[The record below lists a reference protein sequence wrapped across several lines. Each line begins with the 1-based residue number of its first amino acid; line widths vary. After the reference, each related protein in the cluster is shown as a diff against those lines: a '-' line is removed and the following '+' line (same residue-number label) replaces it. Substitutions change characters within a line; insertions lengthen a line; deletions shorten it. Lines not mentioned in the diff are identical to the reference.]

1 MSPLGTMCHDL
12 PVLSRCDNRR
22 TTKKTPGVVRMT
34 SDWQRQRKTFRHGS
48 VPEALLDAALKR
60 LQTEEAS
67 SLKLRELAR
76 DVGID
81 HRAVY
86 RHYADKLALI
96 AAIAEHAW
104 RRLGEDMT
112 AAAKDRP
119 AGEETLIA
127 CGVRFFFFAKD
138 NPNLFHLMSGSRL
151 NTSGSFPGL
160 EMRMFEALYIFQHGF
175 EQFGQERNE
184 ARARAAI
191 YASALQGVSTQIL
204 YKRLRLSTRRAPAE
218 MANICRML
226 IKGLR

>member
-1 MSPLGTMCHDL
+1 MA
-12 PVLSRCDNRR
+12 R
-22 TTKKTPGVVRMT
+22 TT

-48 VPEALLDAALKR
+48 VPQALLDAALKR
-60 LQTEEAS
+60 LQTEEAT

-81 HRAVY
+81 HRAAY
-86 RHYADKLALI
+86 RHYADKQALI

-104 RRLGEDMT
+104 RRLGEDM
-112 AAAKDRP
+112 AAAAEDRT
-119 AGEETLIA
+119 AGEEKLIA
-127 CGVRFFFFAKD
+127 CGVGFFLFAKE

-160 EMRMFEALYIFQHGF
+160 ELRVFGALNLFQHGF
-175 EQFGQERNE
+175 EQLGQEGDK

-191 YASALQGVSTQIL
+191 YASALQGVTTQIL